1 MEKAWFHE
9 KLFSEVVMVM
19 VKDKKIHHKRC
30 NFNQNKFYALHEVDK
45 RNVTNGFQRIGS
57 GLYFFAPFSFLLSL
71 SNKIVIFSK
80 NLGGCSPPAL
90 PPPTGFYGP
99 VKHFPFSRY
108 SNSEK
113 NLEKKGEVSLKI
125 YGVGTGQQT
134 ISIDILPNIS

>member
-1 MEKAWFHE
+1 MGKAWFYE

-80 NLGGCSPPAL
+80 NLGGCSPPPPR
-90 PPPTGFYGP
+90 PPPPPPHRFLWACET
-99 VKHFPFSRY
+99 FS
-108 SNSEK
+108 
-113 NLEKKGEVSLKI
+113 LLKI
-125 YGVGTGQQT
+125 FKF
-134 ISIDILPNIS
+134 

>member
-90 PPPTGFYGP
+90 PPHRFLWACET
-99 VKHFPFSRY
+99 FS
-108 SNSEK
+108 
-113 NLEKKGEVSLKI
+113 LLKI
-125 YGVGTGQQT
+125 FKF
-134 ISIDILPNIS
+134 

>member
-1 MEKAWFHE
+1 MVFRE
-9 KLFSEVVMVM
+9 LEVVYISLLLFPFYCLYQI
-19 VKDKKIHHKRC
+19 KQSSLAKIWG
-30 NFNQNKFYALHEVDK
+30 AA
-45 RNVTNGFQRIGS
+45 
-57 GLYFFAPFSFLLSL
+57 APQPS
-71 SNKIVIFSK
+71 
-80 NLGGCSPPAL
+80 
-90 PPPTGFYGP
+90 PPTGFYGP

>member
-80 NLGGCSPPAL
+80 NLGGCR
-90 PPPTGFYGP
+90 PPPVSMGLWNI
-99 VKHFPFSRY
+99 FPSQDIQI
-108 SNSEK
+108 
-113 NLEKKGEVSLKI
+113 LKKILKRK
-125 YGVGTGQQT
+125 VR
-134 ISIDILPNIS
+134 LV